1 MTADVALRRRGFPVG
16 LALGLVSLSGVIA
29 DIVACS
35 QILVLGG
42 ASSLLWFYP
51 ISGVCLAIPA
61 ILLTPVID
69 RWARLAMLR
78 TVGLATTV
86 VYAIALAVF
95 VAALEWWPTTPVALV
110 AVGVIWILAAVQNYL
125 YPMLLWSL
133 AADLFNVSQSRAI
146 NGWIASWAYMG
157 RLVALGI
164 TVVSPAL
171 LAAAGVSLVWLLAI
185 PPVLTLGISLW
196 LPIKLRHAGAATGL
210 AVPEEVRES
219 LASGWRFVRDVPV
232 WSWLLIGSAVTFT
245 AGSAISLG
253 ISAAS
258 DLIIGADAGR
268 LQAYLAGVQ
277 LVATLV
283 CLAVQ
288 RYAAEPVL
296 KAIGIKG
303 TLMVLPISLIFS
315 GLLLGASLVWS
326 NLWILAAATLLW
338 RVPAWSVDQN
348 ARSAALGFVPDQRRA
363 RVSLI
368 LVLTMYAF
376 TWVVCA
382 AVAAPGLLTGQSWL
396 LGALPAVVAAVAMVW
411 WVRVYRRWDASMLN
425 WHLRRRKRV
434 GFPELPGM

>member
-1 MTADVALRRRGFPVG
+1 MTTDAALRQRGFPVG
-16 LALGLVSLSGVIA
+16 LALGLVSLSGVMA

-42 ASSLLWFYP
+42 ATSLLWFYP

-69 RWARLAMLR
+69 RWARLSMLR
-78 TVGLATTV
+78 IVGLATTV

-95 VAALEWWPTTPVALV
+95 VAALTWWPATPIPLI

-164 TVVSPAL
+164 TMVSPAL

-185 PPVLTLGISLW
+185 PPALTLGISLW

-210 AVPEEVRES
+210 AVPEGVRDS
-219 LASGWRFVRDVPV
+219 LASGWRFVREVPV

-258 DLIIGADAGR
+258 DLIIGTDAGR